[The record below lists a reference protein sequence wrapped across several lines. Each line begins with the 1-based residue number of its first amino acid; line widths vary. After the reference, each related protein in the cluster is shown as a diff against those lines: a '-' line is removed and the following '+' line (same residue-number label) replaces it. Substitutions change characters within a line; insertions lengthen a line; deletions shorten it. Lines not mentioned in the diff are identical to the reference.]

1 MASMCGTE
9 GSEIMICDKCNA
21 VVNDASKFCPS
32 CGAELAAP
40 PQAQAPASSPAPA
53 PTGSPVA
60 VPAEAPAVDPD
71 AGAVFPSLHR
81 LTCPKC
87 GSSDLEIKGTEGSLA
102 KAVGVF
108 AAFGAV
114 GNLVMSANA
123 AKNLETE
130 PIKYKCNNC
139 SDKFTSMPLP
149 AQPDEFL
156 STPCTISFERVSNFV
171 GMAVAQI
178 VYLNGIKIG
187 PIKNGKTITFSTV
200 VRYNTLFATDGAGV
214 AGKGAY
220 RFEAQPG
227 GNVHV
232 RFNRKFL

>member
-9 GSEIMICDKCNA
+9 GSETMICDKCNT
-21 VVNDASKFCPS
+21 VVDDASKFCPS
-32 CGAELAAP
+32 CGAELAVPAHVQASAP
-40 PQAQAPASSPAPA
+40 DPIPAPV
-53 PTGSPVA
+53 GSPVIA
-60 VPAEAPAVDPD
+60 PAEAPIAASDTGS
-71 AGAVFPSLHR
+71 AFPSLYR
-81 LTCPKC
+81 LACPKC
-87 GSSDLEIKGTEGSLA
+87 GSGDLEIKGTEGSLA

-123 AKNLETE
+123 EKNLETK
-130 PIKYKCNNC
+130 PIKYKCNSC
-139 SDKFTSMPLP
+139 SNKFTSMPLP

-156 STPCTISFERVSNFV
+156 DAPCTISFERVSNFV

-200 VRYNTLFATDGAGV
+200 VRYNTLFVTDAAGV
-214 AGKGAY
+214 AFKGAY

-232 RFNRKFL
+232 RFNRKFS